1 MHEAE
6 RYHKSGPP
14 LLARYLPFWA
24 ATRGLR
30 VPLGYADA
38 HYRLRMHVDLLRRRV
53 QEMALTA
60 TSATARS
67 TTSWARRR
75 TSRSGPHRA
84 QAAGLMFWFAV
95 KRLVGSYFCF
105 SAASRS

>member
-53 QEMALTA
+53 EEMALTA
-60 TSATARS
+60 SAQ
-67 TTSWARRR
+67 
-75 TSRSGPHRA
+75 P
-84 QAAGLMFWFAV
+84 
-95 KRLVGSYFCF
+95 
-105 SAASRS
+105 ASR